1 MAQIAYQQVSILGI
15 AANLAAATGGGDTIA
30 PSDRGA
36 LVVKNGD
43 ASSKTVT
50 IVTPGNDKYGQA
62 RPDIAVVVAA
72 GATELIGPLPQDL
85 ADPTTGL
92 VGISYS
98 AVTSV
103 TVAAV
108 SI

>member
-1 MAQIAYQQVSILGI
+1 MAQIAYQQVSILGT
-15 AANLAAATGGGDTIA
+15 AANLVAATSGGDTIA

-36 LVVKNGD
+36 LLVKNGD
-43 ASSKTVT
+43 ASPKTVT

-85 ADPTTGL
+85 ADPVTGQ
-92 VGISYS
+92 VGITYS
-98 AVTSV
+98 AVTAV
-103 TVAAV
+103 TVAG
-108 SI
+108 ITI